1 MFQRT
6 LHRSL
11 LIISGLILINGL
23 LIRPDS
29 TLASIVRWGVSE
41 LRTAVVH
48 IIGWFTL

>member
-11 LIISGLILINGL
+11 LIIGLILIINGL

-29 TLASIVRWGVSE
+29 TLASVVRWGVNE
-41 LRTAVVH
+41 LRTAVGH
-48 IIGWFTL
+48 ILGWLTL